1 MNHIHKLNIEIA
13 RLKGELQ
20 AYEDGINDLRIY
32 LNSSK
37 FSVDTTVQCADVI
50 MRLQEVRS
58 YSINKGDES
67 ALAKREEIES
77 NISVSKA
84 YKDGYDAYYK
94 GENKLDNP
102 FRYGPGFEG
111 LESRNHASWNVG
123 FDAAKTKNTIDY

>member
-13 RLKGELQ
+13 RLKGELKAWNEGCQ
-20 AYEDGINDLRIY
+20 ELYIY

-37 FSVDTTVQCADVI
+37 FDNDTTVQVNDI
-50 MRLQEVRS
+50 IRRILETKS
-58 YSINKGDES
+58 LTIISGDE
-67 ALAKREEIES
+67 AAAIARENIES